1 MDAARFLDEFRP
13 FRRGELALAR
23 RLVRDPE
30 FLLPPERDVVRWAL
44 RLAQLSTVGSE
55 PDGLVER
62 IGSLRLR
69 LLQFLAPV
77 LPTDID
83 ALDAEPLVELAPKLA
98 GLVETARTRALEAS
112 LCSED
117 ELDGEIAT
125 KRIALVLGGAAGSG
139 YAYAGALSRL
149 DALGLTPSYL
159 VGCSIGAILAILRA
173 RAPRFDVD
181 ALYEEVG
188 ALRLRG
194 ALRPVSLPRFGLP
207 AALRLELRGAIGSW
221 FTREGGG
228 EVRLCDLALPVD
240 TVATGVGPG
249 ALGRPRA
256 EYARLVDAQLHGA
269 VGLAALGGRALARL
283 VGDLIALAMSRQVLV
298 PIVFG
303 ADSETAELPAIDAA
317 GFSAAIPAILQYEPA
332 PGDDRTLEI
341 LEGIFTRHELVAL
354 VDGVIVSAIP
364 ARYAW
369 EAIEAGRIGTRH
381 VAIVALDAL
390 ASRRAANLLL
400 APLVRVMASTAH
412 RDAAFWDLHVP
423 FKSGPSILEIFP
435 RESELRRVVA
445 RAEREFDEPGR
456 VLRELCAPVP
466 PWRVVRERMHQR
478 QTAALVC

>member
-1 MDAARFLDEFRP
+1 VDAARFLDEFRP

-30 FLLPPERDVVRWAL
+30 FLLPPERDVLRWAL
-44 RLAQLSTVGSE
+44 RLCQLSTVGAE
-55 PDGLVER
+55 PDGLVDR

-69 LLQFLAPV
+69 MLQFLAPV
-77 LPTDID
+77 LPTDVD
-83 ALDAEPLVELAPKLA
+83 ALDAAPLVELAPRLA
-98 GLVETARTRALEAS
+98 ELVESARARALDG
-112 LCSED
+112 LCSEE
-117 ELDGEIAT
+117 ELDREIAT
-125 KRIALVLGGAAGSG
+125 KRVALVLGGAAGSG

-149 DALGLTPSYL
+149 DDLNLPPAYM
-159 VGCSIGAILAILRA
+159 VGCSIGAILAVLRA
-173 RAPRFDVD
+173 RSRRFDVD
-181 ALYEEVG
+181 ALYGEVR

-207 AALRLELRGAIGSW
+207 AALRLDLRGAIGSW
-221 FTREGGG
+221 FAREGGG
-228 EVRLCDLALPVD
+228 EIRLCDLVLPVD

-269 VGLAALGGRALARL
+269 VELAALGGRALARVVSDL
-283 VGDLIALAMSRQVLV
+283 VALAMSRQVLV

-303 ADSETAELPAIDAA
+303 ADRDTSELPAIDAA

-332 PGDDRTLEI
+332 PRDDRALHI
-341 LEGIFTRHELVAL
+341 LEGIFSRHELAAL
-354 VDGVIVSAIP
+354 VDGVIVSTIP

-369 EAIEAGRIGTRH
+369 EAIEGGRIGTRH

-390 ASRRAANLLL
+390 ASRRGANLVL
-400 APLVRVMASTAH
+400 APFVRVMASTAH

-423 FKSGPSILEIFP
+423 FRGGPSILEIFP
-435 RESELRRVVA
+435 REGELRRVVA
-445 RAEREFDEPGR
+445 RAEREFDEPAR

-466 PWRVVRERMHQR
+466 RWRALRERMSR
-478 QTAALVC
+478 LASARVC